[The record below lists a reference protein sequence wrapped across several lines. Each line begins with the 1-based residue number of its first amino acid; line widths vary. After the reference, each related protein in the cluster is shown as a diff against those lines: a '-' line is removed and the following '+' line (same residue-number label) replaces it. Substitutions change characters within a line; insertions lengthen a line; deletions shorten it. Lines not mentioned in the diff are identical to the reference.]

1 MKNKI
6 RKIFVI
12 VMTFLIT
19 LCNAV
24 PASIVHAQDLSNSD
38 RAAIIHEAEKHV
50 GKPYVLGGNGPDVFD
65 CSGYTKYVFKHSINF
80 TLERTA
86 ESQRLQLIR
95 EGKEI
100 DKNDKSKW
108 NPGDLV
114 FFGNHGEAEHV
125 AIYYGDNKY
134 IHAIGDKV
142 QITGANYLID
152 KNGQKYQVMTVV
164 KTVEDLGGFRVL
176 KQDEN
181 GNSLAGATFHI
192 TSPDGNKLTRTT
204 DGNGYIEFSNV
215 QSGNYVI
222 QEVSSPDGFLLDST
236 PRTITVNAG
245 DSPAEHVYSFVNKQP
260 VGEITLTKYNE
271 DKSATV
277 AGTSY
282 YVTGPNGYAQTHVT
296 NAEGK
301 IILTNLKLG
310 TYTFVE
316 QQAADGYLING
327 EKITVTLTYKDQN
340 TAIITGSAE
349 QTNKEPTA
357 NVEFKKVDNETGNK
371 PQGDAVLQGAE
382 YQLTAAEDIYNKAGT
397 HKFYSKGEVVAT
409 RTTDA
414 NGNMESVNG
423 LPLGFY
429 QFKETKPSE
438 GYLLDQNI
446 YDIHCDY
453 EGQTVSV
460 VTRSQ
465 TSKEQVKKQ
474 AFEIIKVSAEGSVE
488 AEKLEGIEFTV
499 KLKSD
504 VDKNGWDA
512 AATYDVLKT
521 DKKGYDKS
529 IELPYGIYLVRETK
543 SKEDYVPVDDFTVQV
558 TEDSR
563 TPQEYRVLNNA
574 KFRALIKAVKVDA
587 ETGKTVLLEGTT
599 FKIKNLDTD
608 EYVGQWVW
616 FPIPHFVDTFT
627 TDESGTV
634 TTPDNLECGNYQLEE
649 IKAPYGYVIDK
660 DPIKF
665 KVTTNTA
672 YEMAEDGKTPVITVT
687 RENKSVKGKISVN
700 KIGEQLTS
708 IKQDDDGDIQFIYE
722 NKPVNGAQFTIKAG
736 EDIYTADNQGDLVY
750 KKGEVVAKLTTSNGI
765 AETENLPLGK
775 YTVEETLAGDSFVL
789 NKDVKEVELTYK
801 DQETSV
807 VFTST
812 DYENERQKAELSV
825 IKKDKENGQL
835 LKGAVFGLYAKT
847 DIVSYDGKVLI
858 EKGKLIEKATS
869 DENGK
874 AVFKADLPLTK
885 FEVREIS
892 SPIGYAS
899 SDHVE
904 DVDASYQGQDVKT
917 ISLSALFENEI
928 TKVEV
933 SKKDITTGEEL
944 PGAQLTIREKD
955 GPVYE
960 TWVSGEEP
968 HIIKGLEPGK
978 TYLLI
983 ETSSPYGFS
992 ISQTVEFTI
1001 DDTGEIQKVEM
1012 KDELVKGRLKWLKT
1026 GEVFTSVD
1034 TGQCEFGKIETPVF
1048 ETRNITDAQITIYAA
1063 EDITLGNNIT
1073 YWQKDEKIQTLDSKN
1088 EAVESQDL
1096 LVGKYYYMETVVPSP
1111 FVQDNEKHYF
1121 EIKDNQNSEIQIIEN
1136 ELVNHRAKVNIDLK
1150 KVMEKH
1156 PYYADDLKTAYEDVV
1171 FGIFTREDVKD
1182 YTGELGISKE
1192 TMVAVSAIDKDG
1204 KLINVPDL
1212 PIGSYY
1218 IKELATNDNYQIDK
1232 TKYDFKIEYQ
1242 GKDIKEINIE
1252 INEGKDMMNKLKRTD
1267 VIISKI
1273 DKITKEPLSEVEFTL
1288 YDKDMNEIMKAVSD
1302 KEGIATFD
1310 ALPNGI
1316 YYCKETKARD
1326 GYALSD
1332 EVIKIELDGNSKNN
1346 EYHVTMTNVLLP
1358 ADSIVNTGVQTG
1370 DTTNIGLLIGAVVIS
1385 GVCVLAT
1392 LKIKKRK
1399 NGKK

>member
-414 NGNMESVNG
+414 NGNMEYVNG

-563 TPQEYRVLNNA
+563 TPQEYRVLCQ
-574 KFRALIKAVKVDA
+574 V
-587 ETGKTVLLEGTT
+587 
-599 FKIKNLDTD
+599 
-608 EYVGQWVW
+608 
-616 FPIPHFVDTFT
+616 
-627 TDESGTV
+627 
-634 TTPDNLECGNYQLEE
+634 
-649 IKAPYGYVIDK
+649 
-660 DPIKF
+660 
-665 KVTTNTA
+665 
-672 YEMAEDGKTPVITVT
+672 
-687 RENKSVKGKISVN
+687 
-700 KIGEQLTS
+700 
-708 IKQDDDGDIQFIYE
+708 
-722 NKPVNGAQFTIKAG
+722 
-736 EDIYTADNQGDLVY
+736 
-750 KKGEVVAKLTTSNGI
+750 
-765 AETENLPLGK
+765 
-775 YTVEETLAGDSFVL
+775 
-789 NKDVKEVELTYK
+789 
-801 DQETSV
+801 
-807 VFTST
+807 
-812 DYENERQKAELSV
+812 
-825 IKKDKENGQL
+825 
-835 LKGAVFGLYAKT
+835 
-847 DIVSYDGKVLI
+847 
-858 EKGKLIEKATS
+858 
-869 DENGK
+869 
-874 AVFKADLPLTK
+874 
-885 FEVREIS
+885 
-892 SPIGYAS
+892 
-899 SDHVE
+899 
-904 DVDASYQGQDVKT
+904 
-917 ISLSALFENEI
+917 
-928 TKVEV
+928 
-933 SKKDITTGEEL
+933 
-944 PGAQLTIREKD
+944 
-955 GPVYE
+955 
-960 TWVSGEEP
+960 
-968 HIIKGLEPGK
+968 
-978 TYLLI
+978 
-983 ETSSPYGFS
+983 
-992 ISQTVEFTI
+992 
-1001 DDTGEIQKVEM
+1001 
-1012 KDELVKGRLKWLKT
+1012 
-1026 GEVFTSVD
+1026 
-1034 TGQCEFGKIETPVF
+1034 
-1048 ETRNITDAQITIYAA
+1048 
-1063 EDITLGNNIT
+1063 
-1073 YWQKDEKIQTLDSKN
+1073 
-1088 EAVESQDL
+1088 
-1096 LVGKYYYMETVVPSP
+1096 
-1111 FVQDNEKHYF
+1111 
-1121 EIKDNQNSEIQIIEN
+1121 
-1136 ELVNHRAKVNIDLK
+1136 
-1150 KVMEKH
+1150 
-1156 PYYADDLKTAYEDVV
+1156 
-1171 FGIFTREDVKD
+1171 
-1182 YTGELGISKE
+1182 
-1192 TMVAVSAIDKDG
+1192 
-1204 KLINVPDL
+1204 
-1212 PIGSYY
+1212 
-1218 IKELATNDNYQIDK
+1218 
-1232 TKYDFKIEYQ
+1232 
-1242 GKDIKEINIE
+1242 
-1252 INEGKDMMNKLKRTD
+1252 
-1267 VIISKI
+1267 
-1273 DKITKEPLSEVEFTL
+1273 
-1288 YDKDMNEIMKAVSD
+1288 
-1302 KEGIATFD
+1302 
-1310 ALPNGI
+1310 
-1316 YYCKETKARD
+1316 
-1326 GYALSD
+1326 
-1332 EVIKIELDGNSKNN
+1332 
-1346 EYHVTMTNVLLP
+1346 
-1358 ADSIVNTGVQTG
+1358 
-1370 DTTNIGLLIGAVVIS
+1370 
-1385 GVCVLAT
+1385 
-1392 LKIKKRK
+1392 
-1399 NGKK
+1399 